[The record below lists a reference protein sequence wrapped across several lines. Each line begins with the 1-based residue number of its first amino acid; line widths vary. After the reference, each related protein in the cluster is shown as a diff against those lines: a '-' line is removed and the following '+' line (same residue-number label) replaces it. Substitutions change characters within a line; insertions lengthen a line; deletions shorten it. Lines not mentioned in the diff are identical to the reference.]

1 MHNFELT
8 KYFIEKC
15 YFQYLLLYKVLILFN
30 MGYGLKRLLE
40 IEEERK
46 KRREEKE
53 RIKKEKE
60 EEKKRLKK
68 IEHKKKLKKK
78 QNKRAYTKRRK
89 AQLDE
94 RKKKGDEWGYFSIYI
109 TKDQKRVRFVG
120 TSWWKTD
127 AYKIYSDAIEKNRQK
142 TKFPQNRYKYEIL
155 LVKKTNEDEDTV
167 VSLRNEDGKF
177 IDNVITDWENH
188 VIVDKNDWFVEE
200 KFGIS
205 GYHPK
210 KQKKNYS
217 FILNE
222 LLLNNEDVGDEMRRV
237 MVFKNRVIIQY
248 LDDFD
253 FITCYDN
260 DQAKVLY
267 DTLQDDILKLK
278 KKFIVFMGQAA
289 PDTVSKWLDKFEEK
303 TGMNRN
309 SLKHKS
315 TKG

>member
-1 MHNFELT
+1 
-8 KYFIEKC
+8 
-15 YFQYLLLYKVLILFN
+15 

-60 EEKKRLKK
+60 AEKRRLKK
-68 IEHKKKLKKK
+68 IEHKKKLKQK
-78 QNKRAYTKRRK
+78 QNKRAYAKRRK

-94 RKKKGDEWGYFSIYI
+94 RKKKGDEWGYYSVYL

-127 AYKIYSDAIEKNRQK
+127 AYKIFTESIEKNRNK
-142 TKFPQNRYKYEIL
+142 VKFPQTKYKYEIL
-155 LVKKTNEDEDTV
+155 LIKKTNEDEDTV
-167 VSLRNEDGKF
+167 NSLRNEDGKF
-177 IDNVITDWENH
+177 VENIITDWENH
-188 VIVDKNDWFVEE
+188 VIVDKSDWLVEE
-200 KFGIS
+200 KFGIY
-205 GYHPK
+205 GYHPR
-210 KQKKNYS
+210 KQKKTYE
-217 FILNE
+217 FILND

-237 MVFKNRVIIQY
+237 MVFKNKVIIQY

-260 DQAKVLY
+260 NQAKTLY
-267 DTLQDDILKLK
+267 DTLQDEITKLK
-278 KKFIVFMGQAA
+278 KKFIVFMGEAVPDAA
-289 PDTVSKWLDKFEEK
+289 SKWLDKFEEK
-303 TGMNRN
+303 TGINRK
-309 SLKHKS
+309 SLMHKS